1 MDFTLNA
8 VIIHYAMDERYCII
22 GRSCVNDDEVVYV
35 ILERLKEM
43 GKNANLVLDDHV
55 KIDNLI

>member
-1 MDFTLNA
+1 VVFTLNA
-8 VIIHYAMDERYCII
+8 IIIHYAMDKRHCII
-22 GRSCVNDDEVVYV
+22 SRSCVANDEVVYV